1 MALSVSV
8 VCSSCG
14 ATLKVSKPSL
24 IGKRVACPSCK
35 KPVLIQPPAD
45 EFVPLSD
52 DSGYR
57 PSARPS
63 KVSQPE
69 KERGDRAGRPSDDRL
84 PLAGGPK
91 TDSLPV
97 QVESAE
103 FDVALADSDEP
114 RKPSTKPGTAG
125 PSKQNDPSKS
135 KRKSS
140 SEFSAVLAAD
150 DDPLGRSSAKSSVAP
165 PKKEMRSAVWKQMEE
180 AETAEFEAML
190 SDTDEEAD
198 ELTAEL
204 PLTRGPRSGDAI
216 RSKSGADAESAEF
229 DAMLADTDAEQ
240 DKVTDEM
247 PLRREGRTKSKSKRG
262 EAADPDE
269 FDVAIDDSV
278 LDDDFGGDAPPPRQP
293 GRGGYHSPK
302 SNATQKLPLI
312 IGAFAGCSLLMGL
325 LVYSISGAHAPAA
338 PPPAESSA
346 TTNEE
351 STGAESKA
359 VKANALDPANVEG
372 KAASGLAA
380 QEDRDANDS
389 PAPAKSKSDADK
401 APAHS
406 LAAAGGQS
414 GQDGSNH
421 VPSSAGQSP
430 SDPDKTPVKS
440 KAVAT
445 IGGGS
450 GADAAKVA
458 ATGEGPVLGRTI
470 PPFSA
475 TAVDNTTFQS
485 ANHDEKVVVVAF
497 LGVECPLANLYY
509 PRLVELAKKY
519 KGKSVGFLSVNSN
532 AQDTLDDVHKQAR
545 INRATFPV
553 LKDAG
558 NAVATL
564 FSAERTPEVFVLDA
578 QRAVRYHGMIDD
590 QYGYRQ
596 RRSQPTKNYV
606 VDAIDALLSAGTVAV
621 AETPV
626 QGCHIGRTTKPSQTA
641 QTSFYRD
648 VLPVL
653 QNRCQ
658 QCHRKGEI
666 GPFALKSYADA
677 RDWGPTIREAVTERR
692 MPPWPADPHF
702 GKFSNDMSLSEAEI
716 QTITKWVDDGCPEGN
731 AAEKPPEKKFV
742 DGWNI
747 GKPDKVY
754 SMQQPYHVPPTGVVE
769 YQNIF
774 ASSVFTQDTWV
785 QAVECRFGNR
795 SVVHHMLVLLDFPKD
810 HSKSQD
816 GLVKG
821 FFAAG
826 APGSTYF
833 VFPKGYAKRI
843 PKGARL
849 RFQMHYTP
857 NGSPAD
863 DQSRFGIVLAK
874 GPGLREVQTYAL
886 GTLDINIPAGAA
898 DHRESATQNINGDV
912 ILTTLMPHLHVRGK
926 SFTFT
931 VVFPDGKK
939 QTLLSVPRW
948 DFNWQPQYQL
958 VEPIVL
964 PKNSKIIVEA
974 HWDNSADNPNNILPP
989 VDVQFGEQTFDEMFI
1004 GYVNFIP
1011 KSMADATHSRG
1022 SRKRGG

>member
-1 MALSVSV
+1 
-8 VCSSCG
+8 
-14 ATLKVSKPSL
+14 VSKGP
-24 IGKRVACPSCK
+24 RT
-35 KPVLIQPPAD
+35 
-45 EFVPLSD
+45 
-52 DSGYR
+52 
-57 PSARPS
+57 
-63 KVSQPE
+63 E
-69 KERGDRAGRPSDDRL
+69 KERGDRAGSSSSDQL
-84 PLAGGPK
+84 PLVGNAK
-91 TDSLPV
+91 TDTLPV
-97 QVESAE
+97 QPASAE
-103 FDVALADSDEP
+103 FDVPLADSDDV
-114 RKPSTKPGTAG
+114 RKPSAKPGGAG
-125 PSKQNDPSKS
+125 ASKQKDAAKS
-135 KRKSS
+135 KRTSTA
-140 SEFSAVLAAD
+140 EFNAVLSAD
-150 DDPLGRSSAKSSVAP
+150 DDPLDRPSATSSAKSSVAP
-165 PKKEMRSAVWKQMEE
+165 LKKERRSAVWKQMEE

-190 SDTDEEAD
+190 SDTEEDPDEC
-198 ELTAEL
+198 TAEL
-204 PLTRGPRSGDAI
+204 PLTWGSDDASGSRRG
-216 RSKSGADAESAEF
+216 AEAEATRF
-229 DAMLADTDAEQ
+229 DAMLVDTDAEQ
-240 DKVTDEM
+240 NEVSEER
-247 PLRREGRTKSKSKRG
+247 PLKPERRKKASKSKG
-262 EAADPDE
+262 AAESDADE
-269 FDVAIDDSV
+269 FDVALDDSV
-278 LDDDFGGDAPPPRQP
+278 LDDDFGTDSPPLPP
-293 GRGGYHSPK
+293 ARGAFNNRRSNSTQRK
-302 SNATQKLPLI
+302 SLI
-312 IGAFAGCSLLMGL
+312 IGAIAGGVILMGL
-325 LVYSISGAHAPAA
+325 LLYSVSSIARAHTPPPLSDAPAG
-338 PPPAESSA
+338 ESSA
-346 TTNEE
+346 AADEQP
-351 STGAESKA
+351 SRAESKA
-359 VKANALDPANVEG
+359 AKAVEPDSANSESKPANSESKPAQSEPKPVQSEA
-372 KAASGLAA
+372 KEVSGLETQADHA
-380 QEDRDANDS
+380 TN
-389 PAPAKSKSDADK
+389 APLALAKSKSD
-401 APAHS
+401 
-406 LAAAGGQS
+406 GGNS
-414 GQDGSNH
+414 R
-421 VPSSAGQSP
+421 
-430 SDPDKTPVKS
+430 
-440 KAVAT
+440 
-445 IGGGS
+445 
-450 GADAAKVA
+450 ADAAKVA

-470 PPFSA
+470 PAFSA

-485 ANHDEKVVVVAF
+485 ADHKEKVLVVAF

-519 KGKSVGFLSVNSN
+519 KGKSVGFLVVNSN

-545 INRATFPV
+545 TNRATFPV

-558 NAVATL
+558 NAVAKL

-578 QRAVRYHGMIDD
+578 ERTVRYHGMVDD

-596 RRSQPTKNYV
+596 RRSQPTKTSV
-606 VDAIDALLSAGTVAV
+606 IDAVDALLSGGTISV

-626 QGCHIGRTTKPSQTA
+626 QGCHIGRTTKPSEAAT
-641 QTSFYRD
+641 TSFYRD

-666 GPFALKSYADA
+666 GPFALKNYAEV
-677 RDWGPTIREAVTERR
+677 RDWGPTIREAVAERR

-702 GKFSNDMSLSEAEI
+702 GKFSNDMSLSDAEI
-716 QTITKWVDDGCPEGN
+716 ETITKWVDDGCPEGN
-731 AAEKPPEKKFV
+731 ATDKPPEKKFV

-754 SMQQPYHVPPTGVVE
+754 TMQQPYHVPATGVIE
-769 YQNIF
+769 YQNLIV
-774 ASSVFTQDTWV
+774 SSVFTQDTWV

-898 DHRESATQNINGDV
+898 DHRESATQNVNGDV

-931 VVFPDGKK
+931 VVWPDGKK

-958 VEPIVL
+958 AEPLVL
-964 PKNSKIIVEA
+964 PKDSKIIVEA

-989 VDVQFGEQTFDEMFI
+989 VDVGFGEQTFDEMFI

-1011 KSMADATHSRG
+1011 KSLADATRSHG